1 MATLPIVGFVI
12 LLLSPQLFSNVDAR
26 NKKSKSVTTLLD
38 AKWEVT
44 PLVLEIA
51 EYLADENVNY
61 FWSYLDAITSLKKPP
76 VEIGKFFFIFTGK
89 IK

>member
-1 MATLPIVGFVI
+1 MSTLIFLI
-12 LLLSPQLFSNVDAR
+12 SSNSFCNVEAR
-26 NKKSKSVTTLLD
+26 NKKAKSVTTLLD

-61 FWSYLDAITSLKKPP
+61 FWSYIDTITSLKTAP
-76 VEIGKFFFIFTGK
+76 VEIGNNY
-89 IK
+89 